1 MSAEADL
8 ARDLEEEKRRRF
20 LPPRLLKDLVCSID
34 SIGLDQLGGSGQG
47 MRNEWSVGDG

>member
-34 SIGLDQLGGSGQG
+34 SIGLDQLWGRHKAQS
-47 MRNEWSVGDG
+47 RDEEE